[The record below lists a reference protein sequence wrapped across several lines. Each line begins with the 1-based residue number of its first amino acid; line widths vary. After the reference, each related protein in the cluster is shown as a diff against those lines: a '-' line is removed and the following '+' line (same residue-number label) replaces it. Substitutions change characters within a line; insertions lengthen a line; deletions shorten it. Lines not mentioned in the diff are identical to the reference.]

1 MRWTTT
7 VTTMTDPITAFD
19 LIGYDGDQYIR
30 IVGGRALYETV
41 AVRDGYQDGP
51 VILQRLDVRP
61 VPNGLRVVN
70 RWVDPL
76 THVELVDA

>member
-7 VTTMTDPITAFD
+7 VTTMTDPTTAFD

-30 IVGGRALYETV
+30 IVGGCALYETV

-76 THVELVDA
+76 TRVELVDA

>member
-7 VTTMTDPITAFD
+7 VTTMTDLITAFD

-51 VILQRLDVRP
+51 VIRP
-61 VPNGLRVVN
+61 VPNGLRVVS

>member
-1 MRWTTT
+1 
-7 VTTMTDPITAFD
+7 MTELLTAFD

-30 IVGGRALYETV
+30 IAGGRALYETV

-51 VILQRLDVRP
+51 VMLQRLDVQP
-61 VPNGLRVVN
+61 DGLRVVN

-76 THVELVDA
+76 TRVELVDA